1 MVIKMRE
8 KEHTGELTQQE
19 HVHHP
24 VHFDSKLRKEASDFV
39 NDPGLLEYLENYGYH
54 FNNALAEY
62 ASRMM
67 ENYNGQQHTWTT
79 SQVKK
84 TMESLGLTIPSKVT
98 IGDLTYAANMA
109 YADYYP
115 DPLKDETSC
124 IKYAY
129 MTANDKDGYEGMIFN
144 RWLSDLMGKH
154 TKLDWKKFI

>member
-1 MVIKMRE
+1 MRE
-8 KEHTGELTQQE
+8 DKEGHTKGESTQQD

-24 VHFDSKLRKEASDFV
+24 VHFDSQSRKEASEFF

-67 ENYNGQQHTWTT
+67 ENSNGQQHTWTT

-84 TMESLGLTIPSKVT
+84 QFETLGLSIPSKVT
-98 IGDLTYAANMA
+98 IGDITYAANMA

-115 DPLKDETSC
+115 ELLKDENSC
-124 IKYAY
+124 LKYAY
-129 MTANDKDGYEGMIFN
+129 LTAKDVDGYEGMIFY
-144 RWLSDLMGKH
+144 RWLSDIMGKH
-154 TKLDWKKFI
+154 IKLDWHKFI